1 MILLV
6 ALLALAAAH
15 PAPDPRCASAVTQDL
30 NACAGADWQ
39 RADAAMNAQYRA
51 VMAKMKAADAD
62 PQPDATTGP
71 SYAAALLASQRAW
84 LAFRDAECVSE
95 GYRYRGGSMQEMA
108 ELGCKA
114 SVTKARTKQLHDLAV
129 SQ

>member
-1 MILLV
+1 MILLA
-6 ALLALAAAH
+6 ALLALAAGPPSH
-15 PAPDPRCASAVTQDL
+15 DPRCSSPNTADL

-51 VMAKMKAADAD
+51 TLAKMKEADAH

-71 SYAAALLASQRAW
+71 TYAAALLASQRAW

-95 GYRYRGGSMQEMA
+95 GYRYRGGTMEQLEV
-108 ELGCKA
+108 LGCKA
-114 SVTKARTKQLHDLAV
+114 TLTRARTKQLQTLLTTP
-129 SQ
+129 